1 MSWLL
6 GSDMRCFQDLL
17 GSKIFPNSF
26 QKELTSWRSILV
38 WKEGL
43 ALVLAWPWFYAC
55 LLNLTPQVRLWGWLL
70 GPLCVPLC
78 SFVVRGQRRR
88 GTLYLGRSI
97 VNAIGRGKC
106 RAWGESS
113 LVTKRAFLY
122 LHPPLSLGLSRM
134 GDLGLPRSSS
144 PVWLHRIRMW
154 VFLCVWQ
161 NVNRDG
167 NRQLGKLGLKQERSK
182 QSLLLTLVLP
192 SISWKHTSRGMD

>member
-1 MSWLL
+1 MCVCWGEGMCESKWEVAWGWASFWMFLRMISWLWADFW
-6 GSDMRCFQDLL
+6 GQDMRCFQDLL

-88 GTLYLGRSI
+88 HIPGPLI
-97 VNAIGRGKC
+97 VNAIGPWQVQSLRRKF
-106 RAWGESS
+106 
-113 LVTKRAFLY
+113 LVTKRAFFTCTSPL
-122 LHPPLSLGLSRM
+122 PPWDCLGWEIWGFQDPLAQFDYDKDVGVPLR
-134 GDLGLPRSSS
+134 
-144 PVWLHRIRMW
+144 
-154 VFLCVWQ
+154 
-161 NVNRDG
+161 
-167 NRQLGKLGLKQERSK
+167 
-182 QSLLLTLVLP
+182 LTEC
-192 SISWKHTSRGMD
+192 